1 MSIFFDFKVGNGT
14 NGRRFRRAVE
24 GDKHD
29 IELIIN
35 LKHTE
40 RLFDNVDIG
49 KLIELSTLS
58 ICMINNKKEV
68 IGFMALCD
76 HPNINGVDP
85 SDWETW
91 IRNLFQKYYLSR
103 NTLFIHFMCC
113 IDAVMD
119 IFIEEAFVSIFRND
133 VYLLNIVLVPKINNG
148 TENLMY
154 LYTAIRNDFCPKLKI
169 RRAVEEDNDDIVSI
183 LGKNCPKL
191 QEMYGEFYI
200 SEIIGRHPEMDRTI
214 IVADYQ
220 DQAVGVM
227 CLNTKMNYNL
237 LQNTYEL
244 GPLHGLRKLTALE
257 KEKYKRSNTLLNTF
271 GEPIMIGKWSPFHD
285 LQPDMDEVNVA
296 PSIKKEHG
304 KRTKTHSKVNFDR
317 KSAMRKSF
325 DHFYYRKQYSEDSE
339 RELNSPT
346 PSTATNPSF
355 VNYLLDDDPF
365 DYEIVNIDNRLL
377 TVPEVLS
384 SEFLLPNTE
393 DEGPRHSRLMQIQD
407 RVKRRTSILRNKS
420 NQDNKLQTFAGDPN
434 AFMIELLGFRED
446 VDETQA
452 FHLLEAAFEIM
463 KEYDYCVIRVPCKDK
478 SFHLLE
484 HFCFVPIK
492 EETST
497 DYALYVAHR
506 SSVLSKLRV
515 RRAELIDV
523 PQIAQLLRSLDGKE
537 TLWTVE
543 NTIIHKSDLQ
553 CFVLLSGVTL
563 IGVGILEKPEQID
576 FIRIKFNLDSH
587 RIHKYH
593 TSQGLD
599 CGLVTLK
606 AVLVYPVFEPHY
618 RFFARDMIRLSGS
631 NAMMWL
637 TAYRNKWV
645 THKAN
650 SLAASMVP
658 LMPRS
663 SKIVYISTPELRRIR
678 KLSNTVMAF
687 SSWFISK
694 KLTSVPKVNINARI
708 LIVGASRTAMAFLNT
723 LLFSD
728 SCSYLFFTN
737 VTLVSPNG
745 LPYTRK
751 TNPLSEMMFQK
762 YYTNSDKYLKSVPY
776 TYYVNVIQGTM
787 VEIDKRK
794 KHIHLS
800 NGRKCDYDFLF
811 LLFGKQYQHPDYLK
825 SIFKRKKDMR
835 SGKLPQYTRLDI
847 PQPRLEPGVI
857 NYTPAN
863 VFIINTITDANK
875 ALDFVRTLSWLNAD
889 YKILVYGASKHVYC
903 CLATLIEMKIPTE
916 NIIFIEPFPSLH
928 IRKMRVSLFCNS
940 YVDKT
945 VCELLD
951 NLIIKVYRS
960 YYFHAW
966 HMDVDNLVTQ
976 VDFLSQFHLLQL
988 KCSALFY
995 YGTRGVNEQAFFAI
1009 NKSGMAYDG
1018 GILIDHQCRTKD
1030 PSIYAAGPATRY
1042 YRRYYAEAMRQ
1053 KYYDA
1058 YEVGAKLGSQIRD
1071 LLDPLFK
1078 ETPMELG
1085 KTGKGSIKCVSFDS
1099 SSINTKET
1107 DDISESIN
1115 TKTSYQSS
1123 DLEEFQKIPTFKKP
1137 HVTQFMLPGGLQYL
1151 EVRSPG
1157 MKVPHHYVQSLQYN
1171 GIVMETFKNGYFKLR
1186 MSNDLIVDGITCL
1199 TPEKISLENFKN
1211 LYGLSSTVL
1220 NNVHLRYT
1228 AKKLDN
1234 FYEFFQDPWACF
1246 LYHDQADE
1254 LFAMI
1259 KEILPKG
1266 QKQGET
1272 LAETMRI
1279 VGDSSS
1285 KQSFKFH
1292 TKMKIRSSFEKSPHV
1307 EAVTDYV
1314 LEWLSENDV
1323 LLPMYLQPWQTS
1335 QYNYDLDHNPAFRN
1349 RKNTIVKMLSKI
1361 F

>member
-1 MSIFFDFKVGNGT
+1 MSIFFDFKVGP

-29 IELIIN
+29 IDLIIN

-40 RLFDNVDIG
+40 QLFGNIDIG
-49 KLIELSTLS
+49 NLIEISTLS

-85 SDWETW
+85 SDWENW

-113 IDAVMD
+113 IDAVTD
-119 IFIEEAFVSIFRND
+119 IFVEEAFVSIFRND
-133 VYLLNIVLVPKINNG
+133 AYLLNIVLVVPPGCPEGWMTRYKTFKKRSIYKFKPKPNNG
-148 TENLMY
+148 SEDLMY

-169 RRAVEEDNDDIVSI
+169 RRAVEEDNDDIVR
-183 LGKNCPKL
+183 LLEKYCPRL

-200 SEIIGRHPEMDRTI
+200 SEIIGRHPETDRTI

-227 CLNTKMNYNL
+227 CLNSKINYDM

-244 GPLHGLRKLTALE
+244 APLHGLRKATALE

-271 GEPIMIGKWSPFHD
+271 GEPIMLGKWSPFHD
-285 LQPDMDEVNVA
+285 AVHGIQEKGEVNEA
-296 PSIKKEHG
+296 PTIKKEPG

-317 KSAMRKSF
+317 KSAMRRSF
-325 DHFYYRKQYSEDSE
+325 DHFYYSKQYSEDSE
-339 RELNSPT
+339 REISSPT
-346 PSTATNPSF
+346 PSTATNLSF
-355 VNYLLDDDPF
+355 VNCLLEDDPF

-377 TVPEVLS
+377 TVPQVLS
-384 SEFLLPNTE
+384 YELLLNKTNE
-393 DEGPRHSRLMQIQD
+393 D
-407 RVKRRTSILRNKS
+407 KNK
-420 NQDNKLQTFAGDPN
+420 KIYAGDPN
-434 AFMIELLGFRED
+434 AFMIELFGFQED
-446 VDETQA
+446 VDEIQA
-452 FHLLEAAFEIM
+452 FHLLEAAFEVM
-463 KEYDYCVIRVPCKDK
+463 KDYDYCVIRVPCKDK

-484 HFCFVPIK
+484 HFYFVPTN
-492 EETST
+492 EGTST

-515 RRAELIDV
+515 RRAELMDV
-523 PQIAQLLRSLDGKE
+523 PQIAHLLRSLDGKE
-537 TLWTVE
+537 TLWTIE
-543 NTIIHKSDLQ
+543 NTIINKSDLQ
-553 CFVLLSGVTL
+553 CYVFLSGVTL
-563 IGVGILEKPEQID
+563 IGVSILEKPEQID

-593 TSQGLD
+593 INQGLD

-650 SLAASMVP
+650 SLAVCMVP
-658 LMPRS
+658 LMPRN
-663 SKIVYISTPELRRIR
+663 SKISYVSTPELRRVR

-708 LIVGASRTAMAFLNT
+708 LVVGASRTAMAFLNT

-728 SCSYLFFTN
+728 SCFYLFFTN

-745 LPYTRK
+745 LPYTKR
-751 TNPLSEMMFQK
+751 TNTLSEMMFQK
-762 YYTNSDKYLKSVPY
+762 YYTNSEKYLKSVPY

-794 KHIHLS
+794 KHIYLS
-800 NGRKCDYDFLF
+800 NGRKCDYDLLF

-825 SIFKRKKDMR
+825 SILKRKKDVR
-835 SGKLPQYTRLDI
+835 SGKLPQYTPLDI
-847 PQPRLEPGVI
+847 PQPRLEPDVI

-875 ALDFVRTLSWLNAD
+875 ALGFVRSLNLQDTD
-889 YKILVYGASKHVYC
+889 YKILVYGATKHVYC
-903 CLATLIEMKIPTE
+903 CLATLIEMKISTE
-916 NIIFIEPFPSLH
+916 NIIFIEPFPPLH
-928 IRKMRVSLFCNS
+928 IRKMRVSLFCNA
-940 YVDKT
+940 YVENS
-945 VCELLD
+945 VCELLK
-951 NLIIKVYRS
+951 NLKIKVYRS
-960 YYFHAW
+960 YYFHVW

-1018 GILIDHQCRTKD
+1018 GILIDHQFRTKD
-1030 PSIYAAGPATRY
+1030 PSIYAAGTATRY
-1042 YRRYYAEAMRQ
+1042 YRRYYADTMRQ

-1071 LLDPLFK
+1071 QLDPLFK
-1078 ETPMELG
+1078 ETPIELE
-1085 KTGKGSIKCVSFDS
+1085 KSVKGSVKCVSFDS
-1099 SSINTKET
+1099 SSIVTKDST
-1107 DDISESIN
+1107 DVSESIN
-1115 TKTSYQSS
+1115 IETSCQSHDS
-1123 DLEEFQKIPTFKKP
+1123 EEVRRIPIFKKP
-1137 HVTQFMLPGGLQYL
+1137 HVTQFILPGGIQYL

-1157 MKVPHHYVQSLQYN
+1157 MKIPHHYVQSLRYN
-1171 GIVMETFKNGYFKLR
+1171 GIVMETFKSGYFKLR
-1186 MSNDLIVDGITCL
+1186 MTNDLIVDGITCL

-1234 FYEFFQDPWACF
+1234 FYDFFQDPWACF
-1246 LYHDQADE
+1246 LYHDQTDE

-1266 QKQGET
+1266 QKYGET
-1272 LAETMRI
+1272 LAETMRK
-1279 VGDSSS
+1279 VGDGSSN
-1285 KQSFKFH
+1285 QSFKPH
-1292 TKMKIRSSFEKSPHV
+1292 TKMNIRSSFEKSPHV

-1314 LEWLSENDV
+1314 LEWLSENDI
-1323 LLPMYLQPWQTS
+1323 LLPMYLLPWQTR
-1335 QYNYDLDHNPAFRN
+1335 QYSYDLDHNPAFKN